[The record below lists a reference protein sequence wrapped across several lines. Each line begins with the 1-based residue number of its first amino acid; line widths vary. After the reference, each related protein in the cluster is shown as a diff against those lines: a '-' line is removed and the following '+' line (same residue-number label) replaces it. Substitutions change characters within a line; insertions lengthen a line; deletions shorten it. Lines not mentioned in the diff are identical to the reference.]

1 MTLLWFPLMVG
12 FLGSAHCLGMCGP
25 IVVATSLRTGVVS
38 GATGNLR
45 CHPRLQ
51 TVWLQAAFH
60 AGRLLTY
67 GLLGGL
73 AALFTQ
79 SARTFLTSSDMQSL
93 LTCAYG
99 IILILFGLALM
110 RIVPVPAS
118 WSSIFANP
126 LLGLFRRIP
135 ALASPRHPGAML
147 ILGLATGLLP
157 CCLSWSMVVTA
168 AAAGSPLEGSLMM
181 VAFGA
186 GTIPALFLA
195 GFSAATLV
203 RWYRKL
209 GDRLP
214 GLILLGIGVYLI
226 LKGTAVIE

>member
-1 MTLLWFPLMVG
+1 MTCLWFPLVVG

-25 IVVATSLRTGVVS
+25 IVVATSLRTGPAS
-38 GATGNLR
+38 TAAGNLHR
-45 CHPRLQ
+45 QPRLQ
-51 TVWLQAAFH
+51 TVWLQASFH

-79 SARTFLTSSDMQSL
+79 SARTLLTSTDLQSL

-99 IILILFGLALM
+99 ILLILFGLALM

-118 WSSIFANP
+118 WTPVLTNP

-168 AAAGSPLEGSLMM
+168 AASENPLEGSLMM

-195 GFSAATLV
+195 GLSAATLV

-209 GDRLP
+209 GERLP
-214 GLILLGIGVYLI
+214 GLILIGIGIYLI

>member
-1 MTLLWFPLMVG
+1 MTLFWFPLMLG

-25 IVVATSLRTGVVS
+25 IVVVTSLRTAAAS
-38 GATGNLR
+38 AATGNPHR
-45 CHPRLQ
+45 RPVLQ

-79 SARTFLTSSDMQSL
+79 SARTILTSIDMQSL
-93 LTCAYG
+93 LMCAYG
-99 IILILFGLALM
+99 IILIVFGLALM
-110 RIVPVPAS
+110 RIIPLPAS
-118 WSSIFANP
+118 WSSLFANP
-126 LLGLFRRIP
+126 LPGFFHRIP
-135 ALASPRHPGAML
+135 ALASPRHPLAML

-168 AAAGSPLEGSLMM
+168 AAAESVLEGSLMM

-209 GDRLP
+209 GERLP
-214 GLILLGIGVYLI
+214 GLLLVGIGVYLI
-226 LKGTAVIE
+226 LEGTGVIE